1 MTIIRFDKS
10 VLTRISHGFHYNHSG
25 AALTEFVIT
34 LPVWIILFAGLLGMG
49 KFGLNTTANQL
60 ETQTKIWNSVI
71 TESDD
76 AVHMTTV
83 SGGLDAG
90 AKSGEVFTKE
100 GSPNNITTG
109 LNTLVMIPGLSG
121 AGSWGE
127 SFGRTK
133 LLEYVPLLDVPSVKS
148 GPDDVLAGGS
158 GFPLKIVN
166 DGGMGTDFGAQS
178 SASAFSKVLD
188 YVGDVISG
196 SGALAAVAA
205 GNRYGEVY
213 AESQSEP
220 IKVWIGASVTAN
232 SHANMLVGPSP
243 LTGATADYLPF
254 AMARLIAEGEHNYA
268 VMLNFG
274 ESEWQNDSGGS
285 RDIGE
290 SPSDELEQGKQD
302 SKDKREENE
311 ENGEGGG

>member
-10 VLTRISHGFHYNHSG
+10 VLTRIARGFHRNHSG
-25 AALTEFVIT
+25 AALTEFAIT

-90 AKSGEVFTKE
+90 AKSGEVFMKE

-109 LNTLVMIPGLSG
+109 VNTLVMAPGLSL

-133 LLEYVPLLDVPSVKS
+133 LLEYVPLLDVPEVQYN
-148 GPDDVLAGGS
+148 PDDVLAGGS

-166 DGGMGTDFGAQS
+166 DGGTGTDFGAAAS
-178 SASAFSKVLD
+178 GSAFSKVLD

-274 ESEWQNDSGGS
+274 ESEWKNDSGGS
-285 RDIGE
+285 RDIG
-290 SPSDELEQGKQD
+290 SDPSGKLEDGKQD